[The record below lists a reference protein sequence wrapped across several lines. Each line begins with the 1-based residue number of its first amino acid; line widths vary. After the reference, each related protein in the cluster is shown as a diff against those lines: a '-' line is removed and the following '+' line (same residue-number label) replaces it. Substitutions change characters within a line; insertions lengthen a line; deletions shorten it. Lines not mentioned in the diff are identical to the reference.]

1 MLGVIV
7 NTLTV
12 LVGSSIGL
20 LAKKIIPRDWS
31 GFIIC
36 GMGLCTMYIGISGS
50 FEGQN
55 TLVAV
60 VSMAVGAVIGL
71 SIGIDKRV
79 QQRRFKAGKTFYK
92 EAGTR
97 RRNRLFTEGFVTASM
112 IFCVGAMTILGSLQA
127 GLTGDNTMLFTKA
140 TMDGIGAVFF
150 AASLGFG
157 VLAASFFILIFQ
169 GAIVSLA
176 QFVEPFLSD
185 AVIAEMTCVGSLIL
199 IGLAL
204 NLIGVAKIKVMD
216 FTPAI
221 FMPIAVVPMFDWIG
235 GLF

>member
-20 LAKKIIPRDWS
+20 LAKKIIPKDWS
-31 GFIIC
+31 SFIIC

-79 QQRRFKAGKTFYK
+79 NSGVSKLEKRFIKKPSQEG
-92 EAGTR
+92 GTS
-97 RRNRLFTEGFVTASM
+97 FTEGFVTDSM

-157 VLAASFFILIFQ
+157 VLAASFFVLIFQ
-169 GAIVSLA
+169 GAIVLLA

-216 FTPAI
+216 SSPAI

>member
-79 QQRRFKAGKTFYK
+79 NSGVSKLEKRFIKKPAQEG
-92 EAGTR
+92 GTS
-97 RRNRLFTEGFVTASM
+97 FTEGFVTASM

-127 GLTGDNTMLFTKA
+127 GLT
-140 TMDGIGAVFF
+140 
-150 AASLGFG
+150 
-157 VLAASFFILIFQ
+157 

>member
-79 QQRRFKAGKTFYK
+79 NSGVSKLEKRFIKKPAQEG
-92 EAGTR
+92 GTS
-97 RRNRLFTEGFVTASM
+97 FTEGFVTASM
-112 IFCVGAMTILGSLQA
+112 IFCVGAMTILGSLQRGLRRQHHALHESDDGWHRGGFLCGVFRFRCSGSQLFHIDISGSDSIA
-127 GLTGDNTMLFTKA
+127 GSVCRTVFERRSHSRDDLRRIADSHRTGA
-140 TMDGIGAVFF
+140 
-150 AASLGFG
+150 
-157 VLAASFFILIFQ
+157 
-169 GAIVSLA
+169 
-176 QFVEPFLSD
+176 ESD
-185 AVIAEMTCVGSLIL
+185 RRG
-199 IGLAL
+199 
-204 NLIGVAKIKVMD
+204 
-216 FTPAI
+216 
-221 FMPIAVVPMFDWIG
+221 
-235 GLF
+235 

>member
-12 LVGSSIGL
+12 IVGSSIGL
-20 LAKKIIPRDWS
+20 LAKRIIPRDWS
-31 GFIIC
+31 GFIIN
-36 GMGLCTMYIGISGS
+36 GMGLCTIYIGISGA
-50 FEGQN
+50 FEGEN

-60 VSMAVGAVIGL
+60 ISMAAGAVIGL
-71 SIGIDKRV
+71 AIGIDRRVNSGVEKLEKRFIKKP
-79 QQRRFKAGKTFYK
+79 QEDTAG
-92 EAGTR
+92 AS
-97 RRNRLFTEGFVTASM
+97 FTEGFVTASM

-127 GLTGDNTMLFTKA
+127 GLTGDNTTLFTKA
-140 TMDGIGAVFF
+140 TMDGIGAIFF

-157 VLAASFFILIFQ
+157 VLAAGIFVFVFQ
-169 GAIVSLA
+169 GAIVMLA
-176 QFVEPFLSD
+176 QFIEPFLSET
-185 AVIAEMTCVGSLIL
+185 VIAEMTCVGSLIL

-204 NLIGVAKIKVMD
+204 NLLGVAKLKVMD

-221 FMPIAVVPMFDWIG
+221 FMPIVVVPLFDWAA